1 MYHIFSVCIL
11 RGTAVGSVFH
21 LVNLDLVHDACG
33 ELNSCSGCQICPYF
47 DSKLEAVLFMSLY
60 NRKRT
65 YIMMKQVVDKWYC
78 R

>member
-33 ELNSCSGCQICPYF
+33 ELNSCSGCQICPHL
-47 DSKLEAVLFMSLY
+47 DSKLEAVL
-60 NRKRT
+60 
-65 YIMMKQVVDKWYC
+65 IE
-78 R
+78 